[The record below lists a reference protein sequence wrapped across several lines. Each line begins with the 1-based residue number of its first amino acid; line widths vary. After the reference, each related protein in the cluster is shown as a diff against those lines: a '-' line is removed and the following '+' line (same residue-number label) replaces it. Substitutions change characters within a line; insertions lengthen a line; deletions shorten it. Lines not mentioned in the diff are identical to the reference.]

1 MIDVLVR
8 IAMEGRKYGLFLIL
22 VTQRPGRV
30 NTNLLSQCDDLCL
43 MKMSNPADVE
53 LVGEQFGFVP
63 SGWAERA
70 LTFKK
75 GEVRLSGLSRIIH
88 TQSGKRCSSAVE
100 VIAATVLPQ
109 HGVAESEEAL

>member
-1 MIDVLVR
+1 
-8 IAMEGRKYGLFLIL
+8 
-22 VTQRPGRV
+22 V

-53 LVGEQFGFVP
+53 LVGEQFGLVP

-75 GEVRLSGLSRIIH
+75 GEVRLSGLF
-88 TQSGKRCSSAVE
+88 VE
-100 VIAATVLPQ
+100 RRVVAKVAPRRTVEGGRSLRDEVWLSDPFRP
-109 HGVAESEEAL
+109 